1 MKITVRGKG
10 IDVTD
15 ALKQY
20 VEKKLGSMEKFFDE
34 TEVDAQARLRVE
46 SGEHIAELTIRY
58 HSFYVR
64 AEERSDDMYA
74 SIDAAADRLQKQY
87 LKHKEKMDKKHRN
100 GGGLRGAVAANAASA
115 VDSEPI
121 EEETAREDLIT
132 RRKSFSWKPMSEEE
146 ALMQMDLL
154 GHNFFVFTND
164 QTERVNVVYA
174 RNDGTYGI
182 IEPE

>member
-10 IDVTD
+10 TEVTD
-15 ALKQY
+15 ALRQY
-20 VEKKLGSMEKFFDE
+20 VEKKLSSMEKFFDDS
-34 TEVDAQARLRVE
+34 EVDVQARLRVE
-46 SGEHIAELTIRY
+46 SGQHIAELTVHY

-74 SIDAAADRLQKQY
+74 SIDAAAHTLEKQY
-87 LKHKEKMDKKHRN
+87 LKHKEKMDKKHRA
-100 GGGLRGAVAANAASA
+100 GLKDVVASA
-115 VDSEPI
+115 VSPVVDEF
-121 EEETAREDLIT
+121 EEDLISK
-132 RRKSFSWKPMSEEE
+132 RKSFSWKPMSEEE

-164 QTERVNVVYA
+164 RTELVNVVYA
-174 RNDGTYGI
+174 RKDGSYGI